1 MPRKEPRIYKKG
13 APGSE
18 YEDMNARRV
27 SRRQVEKKLGKKL
40 PTNQQVD
47 HKDGNPQN
55 TNPKNLKV
63 ISKKENIKKELTVD
77 SKRPRRASLRKDYSK
92 KNRPSL

>member
-1 MPRKEPRIYKKG
+1 MPRKLPRIYKKG
-13 APGSE
+13 VPGSE

-40 PTNQQVD
+40 PTNMQVD
-47 HKDGNPQN
+47 HQDGNPQN
-55 TNPKNLKV
+55 TSAKNLKV
-63 ISKKENIKKELTVD
+63 MPKAKNIQKELHQDSKK
-77 SKRPRRASLRKDYSK
+77 PRRASLRKDYSK